1 MSDWVFC
8 VVDMTRESLVPVNTD
23 MLDRVTYIRF
33 WLLDQYLY
41 YPFKETGDDQRR
53 LFRTPQS
60 DKSKTYNSHL
70 DVLKYV
76 ISISTLKLKLLRPWY
91 NLIMTVLVPCRT
103 LIRQDSTPNSYVYPL
118 LKEEDRVINTTLCIY
133 CRRSKVGGTFWNG
146 IVCVRG
152 VSHGLVVFPRSFN

>member
-76 ISISTLKLKLLRPWY
+76 ISISTLKLKLLRPCADG
-91 NLIMTVLVPCRT
+91 LECRGTTV
-103 LIRQDSTPNSYVYPL
+103 DASNAS
-118 LKEEDRVINTTLCIY
+118 N
-133 CRRSKVGGTFWNG
+133 
-146 IVCVRG
+146 
-152 VSHGLVVFPRSFN
+152 VVHHDPKCLPIEAY